1 MPNFSWTIKKKS
13 KTNNSRIGLI
23 STPHGNIETPAFIF
37 CATKG
42 ALKSF
47 STLGAK
53 QNNTQII
60 LSNTY
65 HLMLQPGSELIANH
79 GGLHRFMSWD
89 GPMLTD
95 SGGFQIFS
103 LGSGSV
109 ADEIKGRKL
118 NLKQKKTMLNISEEG
133 VIFKSYLNGS
143 NFLLS
148 PEKSI
153 QIQRDLGADFIV
165 VFDECTPFNVDKTY
179 TSESML
185 RSHRWAI
192 RSINSFNSKLKY
204 DHQKGSS
211 GAQKMYSIIQGGV
224 YKDLREQSIDF
235 NQNQIDTFGIA
246 IGGSLGSTKNQMREV
261 VEFTASKLNNTRPV
275 HLLGIGDPIDIWTF
289 VEYGIDTFDCVSP
302 TRLARHG
309 SALVKG
315 KKGRINLKNLKY
327 KEKLAP
333 IDANCN
339 CYTCKNYTLS
349 YLYHLF
355 SSQELLGMQLLT
367 NHNIFFMNNLM
378 RVIRESINNDNFVE
392 AKNKWLN
399 DQFFN

>member
-1 MPNFSWTIKKKS
+1 MSNFSWRIKKKS
-13 KTNNSRIGLI
+13 KTNNSRLGLI

-47 STLGAK
+47 STSDAK
-53 QNNTQII
+53 KNNTQII

-79 GGLHRFMSWD
+79 GGLHKFMSWD

-118 NLKQKKTMLNISEEG
+118 NTKQKKTILNINEEG
-133 VIFKSYLNGS
+133 AIFKSYLDGS
-143 NFLLS
+143 NLLLS

-192 RSINSFNSKLKY
+192 RSINSFNTNIKY
-204 DHQKGSS
+204 DYQKGSAGS
-211 GAQKMYSIIQGGV
+211 QKMYSIIQGGI
-224 YKDLREQSIDF
+224 YKDLREESIEF
-235 NQNQIDTFGIA
+235 NQNQINTFGIA
-246 IGGSLGSTKNQMREV
+246 IGGSLGSTKDQMREV
-261 VEFTASKLNNTRPV
+261 VNFTASKLNDSRPV

-289 VEYGIDTFDCVSP
+289 VEDGIDTFDCVSP

-315 KKGRINLKNLKY
+315 KKLKINLKNLEF
-327 KEKLAP
+327 KEKLDP
-333 IDANCN
+333 IERDCN
-339 CYTCKNYTLS
+339 CYTCKNFTLS

-378 RVIRESINNDNFVE
+378 TVIRESIRNENFE
-392 AKNKWLN
+392 ETKKEWLKN
-399 DQFFN
+399 